1 VEDLM
6 RGQWLGSYQ
15 GNTQGAVTVELDD
28 LGDHYEGM
36 AYVYPGTPGLP
47 SIAGAV
53 TTTDKSDKFFL
64 QIKTDAIDMRNG
76 SLVAWDSV
84 KQNYPGVSL
93 DPTIDTSWSC
103 DRQNNVLVVDFNSK
117 SGGSGKAHLSQ
128 SDGSR
133 PPERTPLANVKSWAA
148 FKEYALTLDPNRYVF
163 RGQESCAW
171 RLRTF
176 FHRSGRASLFR
187 FVNQDMHQL
196 HAHLSSL
203 TEHHFNLKDDLENA
217 AFYSLVQHHGYPTP
231 LLDWTRSPFIAA
243 YFAFRKKRADGEFA
257 RIFVLDQREWI
268 KDVPRSQ
275 LVNAALPHFSFLNP
289 LAINNPRMV
298 PQQALSTVANVDDIE
313 GFVAFNEKNNKKTYL
328 EVIDLPMSERP
339 QIIQELSL
347 MGITAGSMFPGLDG
361 ACEQLREKNFNI

>member
-6 RGQWLGSYQ
+6 RGQWLGGYQ

-53 TTTDKSDKFFL
+53 TTTDKSDKFSL

-103 DRQNNVLVVDFNSK
+103 DRQNNVLVIDFNSK

-133 PPERTPLANVKSWAA
+133 PPERTPLANVKSWDA

-163 RGQESCAW
+163 RGQESSAW

-217 AFYSLVQHHGYPTP
+217 AFYSLVQNHGYERFRCRI
-231 LLDWTRSPFIAA
+231 LGRDLGWGIRRSQRNALNDIAA
-243 YFAFRKKRADGEFA
+243 DNDCVRRSN
-257 RIFVLDQREWI
+257 RRVLTDISAPVSDQGGH
-268 KDVPRSQ
+268 Q
-275 LVNAALPHFSFLNP
+275 LVV
-289 LAINNPRMV
+289 RDRVVDGTMKV
-298 PQQALSTVANVDDIE
+298 GNV
-313 GFVAFNEKNNKKTYL
+313 
-328 EVIDLPMSERP
+328 
-339 QIIQELSL
+339 
-347 MGITAGSMFPGLDG
+347 
-361 ACEQLREKNFNI
+361 